1 MNRFGMRSSAKAS
14 GATGRASV
22 TAGLAV
28 CGLAVGVALSGC
40 SAGQISQTATQ
51 EPAVNGVNAAA
62 GQIALRNV
70 HLRAP
75 QTSDYVQPGSEV
87 ELLLVAANQSP
98 DRTDKLVS
106 ISSDVGTVSLSGDTT
121 VPAGGVLVVG
131 EPDGQIK
138 ALESAETAEAVT
150 ASVVLAKPITNGLL
164 YNFIFNFENSGQ
176 TTVAVPISAGN
187 TPRRGTAG
195 E

>member
-1 MNRFGMRSSAKAS
+1 MNRFGMRSS
-14 GATGRASV
+14 TV

-98 DRTDKLVS
+98 DRTDKLLS

-150 ASVVLAKPITNGLL
+150 ASVALAKPITNGLL

-187 TPRRGTAG
+187 TPRRDTAS